1 MGTRVHCHHGTTR
14 INGESTNGTVDDSDS
29 NQQESTNGTVDD
41 SVHLTEGIGVSQ
53 ESDLENGSL
62 SEVELHSEHVEFA
75 VVDGLGT
82 FDMY

>member
-62 SEVELHSEHVEFA
+62 SEVELHCEHVEFA